1 MIHQVLT
8 IVGITALVML
18 TPGPDM
24 IIVMRNVH
32 GGGRAAG
39 LRTALGM
46 VAGSL
51 VHITYCVVGIGW
63 LISQSI
69 LAFNLLK
76 YAGAAYLIYLGISS
90 LRAGSVSP
98 DASVE
103 RAKGSSRAWFL
114 QGFATN
120 VLNPKA
126 TLFYLGVFTTVIT
139 PETSVQV
146 TAVLIAVMVTVS
158 VLFWLLF
165 VQTLGTSLVRRVLD
179 RGQRTVNRV
188 FGVLLVALGIRVALL
203 DR

>member
-1 MIHQVLT
+1 MLHQILT

-18 TPGPDM
+18 SPGPDM
-24 IIVMRNVH
+24 VIVIRNVH
-32 GGGRAAG
+32 IGGRAAG
-39 LRTALGM
+39 LRTSLGM

-51 VHITYCVVGIGW
+51 VHIAYCVVGIGW

-76 YAGAAYLIYLGISS
+76 YAGAAYLIYLGVSS
-90 LRAGSVSP
+90 LRADAVSLE
-98 DASVE
+98 ASVE
-103 RAKGSSRAWFL
+103 QTDESSRTWFF
-114 QGFATN
+114 QGFTTN

-139 PETSVQV
+139 PDTSMLATV
-146 TAVLIAVMVTVS
+146 VLIAVMVTVS

-165 VQTLGTSLVRRVLD
+165 VQTLGTSFVWRVLN
-179 RGQRTVNRV
+179 RGQKTVNRV
-188 FGVLLVALGIRVALL
+188 FGALLVALGIRVAFV